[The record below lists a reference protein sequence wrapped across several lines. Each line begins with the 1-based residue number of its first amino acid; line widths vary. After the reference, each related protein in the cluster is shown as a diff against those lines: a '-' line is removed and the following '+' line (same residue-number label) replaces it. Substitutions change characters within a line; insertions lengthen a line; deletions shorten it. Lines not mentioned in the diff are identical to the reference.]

1 MLEKNERIRGIALS
15 EDLLAVITHMR
26 LLVYDEY
33 RRNNGDTPVLVQEQR
48 VDANESWT
56 PWSVSI
62 TQSNAPSI
70 DGVATASVAV
80 GGEGQSGVKIFKYR
94 YTQGWNAEAQR
105 ITLACPN
112 NTGAIKIVGFSPHRV
127 DTLYGPMAFALS
139 TGNHLY
145 CWTVGRNSSPGLT
158 IRLEP
163 SWHVDCNS
171 SNNERAFRDEISTA
185 TLVVSP
191 TGRPHILCTVDHKPG
206 SHLPPTFIVP
216 VDTFEHNPQII
227 RQSIRPIPDSAIG
240 SSVLAG
246 TASRNGRFLIVVEK
260 GRNGDKMKLLTLRGA
275 PMGGLTCLAT
285 GVLSWAVRLRAT
297 NSDATTISISIE
309 EHNAALEIIAIDGQ
323 GHVAFSRISVPE
335 MLQGRPRDVAPP
347 RFAAPFE
354 LPVSDHLADRID
366 IVPG

>member
-1 MLEKNERIRGIALS
+1 MRADRSSTQLVYNCFTNKAVRSSSTELTITFPSHHDTLGPCPPMMSISSGSSHPSARRSSLAVEAFRVFTASLGRHSETHLERRGQRFFSRAHDIATSISPSGWVATCSSRQIRLYNVRNANATREIPIRATLDIQMLEKNEQIRDIALS

-56 PWSVSI
+56 PRSVSV
-62 TQSNAPSI
+62 TQNNAPSI

-80 GGEGQSGVKIFKYR
+80 GGEGQSGVKIFRFR
-94 YTQGWNAEAQR
+94 YTQGWNAESQR

-127 DTLYGPMAFALS
+127 DTLYGPMVFALS

-171 SNNERAFRDEISTA
+171 SNNER
-185 TLVVSP
+185 V
-191 TGRPHILCTVDHKPG
+191 
-206 SHLPPTFIVP
+206 
-216 VDTFEHNPQII
+216 
-227 RQSIRPIPDSAIG
+227 
-240 SSVLAG
+240 
-246 TASRNGRFLIVVEK
+246 
-260 GRNGDKMKLLTLRGA
+260 
-275 PMGGLTCLAT
+275 
-285 GVLSWAVRLRAT
+285 
-297 NSDATTISISIE
+297 SISITVLGATLTS
-309 EHNAALEIIAIDGQ
+309 NRL
-323 GHVAFSRISVPE
+323 
-335 MLQGRPRDVAPP
+335 
-347 RFAAPFE
+347 FATKYQ
-354 LPVSDHLADRID
+354 LRH
-366 IVPG
+366 